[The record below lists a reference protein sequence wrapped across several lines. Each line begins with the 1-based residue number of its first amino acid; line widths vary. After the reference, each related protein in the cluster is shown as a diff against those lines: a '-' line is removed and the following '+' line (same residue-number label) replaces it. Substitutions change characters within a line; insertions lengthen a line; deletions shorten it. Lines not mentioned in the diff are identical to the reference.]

1 MTERKEFDA
10 KAESVDCIMSFIE
23 GHLKGFAEKTAYDL
37 KLSCEE
43 ILINIA
49 SYAYPEQDGWVAVLW
64 ENDSQKVK
72 VTFEDR
78 GIAFNPL
85 EKENPNLDVPM
96 AERQIGGLGIMMV
109 RKLMDSVEYERRDG
123 KNILTITK
131 EY

>member
-10 KAESVDCIMSFIE
+10 KPESVDCMISFIE
-23 GHLKGFAEKTAYDL
+23 GHLSGFAEKMAYDL

-43 ILINIA
+43 ILVNIA
-49 SYAYPEQDGWVAVLW
+49 NYAYPEQDGWLAVLW

-72 VTFEDR
+72 VTFEDK
-78 GIAFNPL
+78 GTPFNPL
-85 EKENPNLDVPM
+85 EKENPDLNVPM
-96 AERQIGGLGIMMV
+96 TEREIGGLGIMMV

-131 EY
+131 WY